1 MRYLW
6 ILIPFL
12 ISIFISFLLEKLL
25 GNGEKTDKGFLF
37 FFWNLSYRR
46 KFIRTLWLLPILVIA
61 VFYIHITFQSYLL
74 TSIIGIILS
83 IIFIIQA
90 VYYYKKQKEDE

>member
-12 ISIFISFLLEKLL
+12 ISNFISFLLEKLL
-25 GNGEKTDKGFLF
+25 GNGEKTDIGFVF

-74 TSIIGIILS
+74 TSITGIVLS

>member
-1 MRYLW
+1 MRYLL

-12 ISIFISFLLEKLL
+12 ISIFISFL
-25 GNGEKTDKGFLF
+25 
-37 FFWNLSYRR
+37 
-46 KFIRTLWLLPILVIA
+46 IA

-74 TSIIGIILS
+74 TSIIGIVLS

-90 VYYYKKQKEDE
+90 VYYYKKTERR